1 MRRHLCIKDEEVAD
15 AYKEVEGCQP
25 TEGPHPEVNAMNGRI
40 WEKIKE
46 YARRYVAFRI
56 IALVFV
62 VPYIV
67 VRDIV
72 KWVKASC
79 ADTSLRRRV
88 AAACAV
94 CLALTTA
101 FSGHAYL
108 VFAEGDAIVVEN
120 ADQTVPADETAGNAE
135 VGSEEGGDQ
144 TVADDP
150 AAAEQPQT
158 DPEVK
163 PEEGAQPGVE
173 NPDGNKDDT
182 SSQGE
187 VQPTEVPVATEEPV
201 IEVSLMTDIVSPLG
215 TQYEKVAVSDIVDG
229 EAVAPVDVEQ
239 DYLYVLG
246 ITNQGDKDVS
256 GITVSSEAFDFI
268 YKRSEQKSEE
278 PQDGTFVISSLNKA
292 RKNALRK
299 CTVSDA
305 IPAGETAY
313 VAMIAVKDDGIFKD
327 DEGND
332 VYDFDI
338 GISVS
343 GKKVVSH
350 NVTADLVHEMQSF
363 RAEREAAGVD
373 FTIVDE
379 AGPQDDAV
387 SGPAA
392 DIDDAAS
399 VPEPTEKPAEVV
411 PETAV
416 ADNDDV
422 DADTAKSDE
431 SDDAPEAVT
440 GTAAETGTS
449 GVGEII
455 EEPDED
461 KKEEDNGIISVTLP
475 TSFDIPMFNRDN
487 SLEVVSDDISI
498 RNRSEFPIDV
508 KITSVNV
515 SIKQSVDNKI
525 YSTKLCTNNEYV
537 YDLDEIA
544 AHSDLDLH
552 LYTGDNKERI
562 YDLSEGENTDV
573 ASFSLAE
580 NRDEADDTGTA
591 GGSDEAAVNLRG
603 TLMNGIFLPGM
614 RCDLKVQVVFDFNRA
629 VSEEDS
635 SLP

>member
-1 MRRHLCIKDEEVAD
+1 MVI
-15 AYKEVEGCQP
+15 
-25 TEGPHPEVNAMNGRI
+25 AMNGRF

-46 YARRYVAFRI
+46 YARRYVVFRI

-67 VRDIV
+67 VRDII

-120 ADQTVPADETAGNAE
+120 ADQTAHAD
-135 VGSEEGGDQ
+135 GSEGVAESGAGEGGDQ
-144 TVADDP
+144 AVTDEP
-150 AAAEQPQT
+150 AAAEQPQA
-158 DPEVK
+158 DPEVQ
-163 PEEGAQPGVE
+163 PEGEAQPEAE
-173 NPDGNKDDT
+173 NPDETKDDT
-182 SSQGE
+182 GSQGE
-187 VQPTEVPVATEEPV
+187 VQPTEVPVATEEPA
-201 IEVSLMTDIVSPLG
+201 IEVSLMTDIVSPIG
-215 TQYEKVAVSDIVDG
+215 TQYEKVAVSDIVEG

-268 YKRSEQKSEE
+268 YKRPERKSEE

-292 RKNALRK
+292 KGAALRK

-305 IPAGETAY
+305 IRAGETAY
-313 VAMIAVKDDGIFKD
+313 VAMVAVKDDSIFKD

-379 AGPQDDAV
+379 SGPQDDTV
-387 SGPAA
+387 SGPAT
-392 DIDDAAS
+392 DIDDTVVAPDA
-399 VPEPTEKPAEVV
+399 TEKPEETV
-411 PETAV
+411 PDITGDSDEIE
-416 ADNDDV
+416 AD
-422 DADTAKSDE
+422 AAQTDE
-431 SDDAPEAVT
+431 SDEAPEAAT
-440 GTAAETGTS
+440 GTAAEAGAS

-455 EEPDED
+455 EEP
-461 KKEEDNGIISVTLP
+461 KEEKEKEDNGIISVTLP
-475 TSFDIPMFNRDN
+475 TSFDIPMINRDN
-487 SLEVVSDDISI
+487 SLEVVSEDISI

-508 KITSVNV
+508 KISSVNV

-525 YSTKLCTNNEYV
+525 YSTRLCTNNEYV

-580 NRDEADDTGTA
+580 NREETAGTGDA

-629 VSEEDS
+629 VSEDDS